1 MQKINKNYTHETFR
15 MTFICFRIIRLNV
28 VCSFEAY
35 FHLPRNFTLTALD
48 WYLCFHVWCL
58 IIVLYGCI
66 MQGQTFWS
74 CIFIPFPSTLF
85 ECHIWKDVNT
95 LDWKV
100 LTKKLWRCS
109 ANISFAVP
117 SIDQMTLKKFIPR
130 LLMQSMVHTEWKA
143 LYAIIIT
150 KDFPKIRKMIYINAK
165 MYKMADNFSGD
176 INLACIFQCYIS
188 SISQRMKVCAIYHIS
203 NDLRCLP
210 LSNKRSW

>member
-1 MQKINKNYTHETFR
+1 MQTINKNYAHETFR
-15 MTFICFRIIRLNV
+15 MTFICFRIKHIILVNFGNIIRLYV

-95 LDWKV
+95 LEWKV

-130 LLMQSMVHTEWKA
+130 LLMQSMVHTEWEA

-150 KDFPKIRKMIYINAK
+150 KDFPK
-165 MYKMADNFSGD
+165 F
-176 INLACIFQCYIS
+176 
-188 SISQRMKVCAIYHIS
+188 
-203 NDLRCLP
+203 
-210 LSNKRSW
+210 